1 MDVKFPGLTGKGH
14 SILRDLRAEEGG
26 GIAGVVVKCV
36 DIGRTPVAK
45 AAPWS
50 APDTQTR
57 KLG

>member
-36 DIGRTPVAK
+36 DIGRNTCGESP
-45 AAPWS
+45 PGLLLTLRLES
-50 APDTQTR
+50 
-57 KLG
+57 